1 MSLLETRLSL
11 YLIYFEALEEVGRI
25 EMRGI
30 SARWPCKETR
40 NRENESHG
48 GVHSGSRY
56 RAALYAELKGYGEIP
71 WGRGRSHASFS
82 AASLPLSVSPGPN
95 EKKKK
100 HATPNDLSLADLFLA
115 NFLHVFSPFNRLARK
130 FLPWDTCLAYT
141 YVS

>member
-11 YLIYFEALEEVGRI
+11 YLMYVKALEEVRKI
-25 EMRGI
+25 EMRGF
-30 SARWPCKETR
+30 SARWPWKETR

-56 RAALYAELKGYGEIP
+56 RAALYAELKGYGEIL

-82 AASLPLSVSPGPN
+82 AASLPLSLSLLART
-95 EKKKK
+95 KKK
-100 HATPNDLSLADLFLA
+100 HATPNDLSLTNLFLA
-115 NFLHVFSPFNRLARK
+115 NFLDVFSLFNRLARK

-141 YVS
+141 RVS